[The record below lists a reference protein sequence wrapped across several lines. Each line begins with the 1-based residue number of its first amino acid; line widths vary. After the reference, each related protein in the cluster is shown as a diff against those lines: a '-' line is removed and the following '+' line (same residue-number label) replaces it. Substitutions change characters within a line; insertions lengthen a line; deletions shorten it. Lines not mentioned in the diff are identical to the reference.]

1 MKRCGAYVGLV
12 LAAGMAVS
20 SAMGQSAPSAA
31 TQAASPMDVARQVV
45 ELLKASNTQAIATMF
60 TPQLAQALTVEGL
73 AKIWK
78 QVLTEYGPLK
88 GAEGPQVLA
97 PGEEFWPVIA
107 RLHFER
113 CDLMLEIGV
122 NKAGQI
128 GGIYFKPVEPP
139 APGAAAP
146 LPPGVREAAVFVGD
160 EPWKLGGTLTL
171 PGGTGP
177 FPAVVLVHGSGP
189 LDRDETVG
197 PNKPFRDLAY
207 GLAARGVVVLRY
219 EKRTKAHG
227 EAMAAQQ
234 GLTVQMEIID
244 DALAAVRLLRRRP
257 EVDSRRVFVLGHSL
271 GGMMVPRIARQDPS
285 LAGVIAMAGPARPLA
300 DVMLAQMRFV
310 AGLDGVVDDEEQ
322 AQLNLLQKD
331 VARAKSADLS
341 PAANVLGAPGSYW
354 LDLREYDPAAAAAAL
369 TLPILVLHPEGDY
382 QVTAEDL
389 AAWQKAL
396 AGKPNATIKS
406 YPGLMHL
413 FMPAKGTPSPHDF
426 ETPGQVSPAVIGDV
440 AAWVLAQPAAA
451 APGASTSAAQ

>member
-12 LAAGMAVS
+12 LAMGMAVS
-20 SAMGQSAPSAA
+20 SATGQSAPSSATQAA
-31 TQAASPMDVARQVV
+31 SQAASPMDVARQVV
-45 ELLKASNTQAIATMF
+45 ELLKASNTQAVAAMF

-78 QVLTEYGPLK
+78 QVLTEYGALT

-207 GLAARGVVVLRY
+207 GLAA
-219 EKRTKAHG
+219 
-227 EAMAAQQ
+227 
-234 GLTVQMEIID
+234 
-244 DALAAVRLLRRRP
+244 VRLLRRRP

-271 GGMMVPRIARQDPS
+271 GGMMVPRIAKQDPS
-285 LAGVIAMAGPARPLA
+285 LAGVVAMAGPARPLA

-322 AQLNLLQKD
+322 AQLGMLQKD
-331 VARAKSADLS
+331 VARAKSANLS
-341 PAANVLGAPGSYW
+341 PTANVLGAPGSYW

-406 YPGLMHL
+406 YPGLTHL

-426 ETPGQVSPAVIGDV
+426 ETPGQVSPAVMGDV
-440 AAWVLAQPAAA
+440 AAWLLAQPAAA